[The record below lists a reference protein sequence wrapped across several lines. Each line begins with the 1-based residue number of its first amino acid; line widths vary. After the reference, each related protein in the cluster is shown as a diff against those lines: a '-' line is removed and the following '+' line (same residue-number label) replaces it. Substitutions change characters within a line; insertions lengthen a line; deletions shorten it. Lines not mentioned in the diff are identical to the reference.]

1 LAFPNPYGG
10 GFVRR
15 RKSKKQKTLVLQTNV
30 KSTDAP
36 LHLKVQAPGR
46 GEKPHNIG
54 ELHDERHI
62 FFHETPHVGLIT
74 DVDEWL
80 SSTTTTEAAH
90 LRIPI
95 DEYRKIT
102 SDLMARQDEKSS
114 VFKKIYNKLFGGSS
128 GIKRNPSKKDA
139 ENERMMEAHNR
150 EIAQLLDKI
159 DRLEN
164 LARGNAA
171 DHLLSGVHPGFHIPT
186 NRRNIVRLPTGPDF
200 CSIYYDDDSER
211 IVIDLIEGNFAS
223 DPGDISF
230 TDLQRKM
237 KKCLEDKGR
246 IVVRW
251 LNYVET
257 PFHSYGHGVW
267 EIHEFGL

>member
-1 LAFPNPYGG
+1 M
-10 GFVRR
+10 RR
-15 RKSKKQKTLVLQTNV
+15 GKSKKQKTQVLQTYV

-46 GEKPHNIG
+46 GQKPHNIG
-54 ELHDERHI
+54 ELHNKRHI
-62 FFHETPHVGLIT
+62 FFHETPHVGLIS

-80 SSTTTTEAAH
+80 SSTTTSEAAH

-102 SDLMARQDEKSS
+102 SDLMARHDEKSS
-114 VFKKIYNKLFGGSS
+114 VFTKIYNKLFGGSS

-139 ENERMMEAHNR
+139 QIERMKEAHNR
-150 EIAQLLDKI
+150 EKAQLVDHI
-159 DRLEN
+159 QRLEN

-211 IVIDLIEGNFAS
+211 LFIDLIEGNFAS
-223 DPGDISF
+223 DPGSVAF
-230 TDLQRKM
+230 TELQRKM
-237 KKCLEDKGR
+237 KACLADEGR

-251 LNYVET
+251 LDYEET
-257 PFHSYGHGVW
+257 PTNPYGDGVW
-267 EIHEFGL
+267 NVLGSNLSLIM